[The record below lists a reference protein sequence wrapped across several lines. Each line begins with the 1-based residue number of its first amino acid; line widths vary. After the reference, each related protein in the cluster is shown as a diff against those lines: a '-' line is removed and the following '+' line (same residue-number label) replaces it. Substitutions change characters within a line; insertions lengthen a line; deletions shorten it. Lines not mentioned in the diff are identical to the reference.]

1 MLKKIILTVVPLIL
15 VFGLI
20 GYVLFNESGRM
31 ATFQEKQEAEFIE
44 HGALVYAD
52 KCATCHGEQGEAEL
66 CYATNGQQIACI
78 GRPLNSIALLCGE
91 PSLRLAAVEWEG
103 TTESYIR
110 SITTIGRTE
119 KGMPAYGKEFVY
131 EEKRGLSEQQ
141 IDDVTAYILNYDFVC
156 DAPAIYVYPPTWS
169 QQVSDL
175 PVGDPVAGDQH
186 FHITYACSAC
196 HGDPAVE
203 GSNAV
208 GPWSGN
214 FKHLDDRI
222 EGYLAAD
229 YVYESVLNPNAHI
242 SPDCPIG
249 PCPGPPS
256 PMPANFPARMEDQEL
271 ADIMAFLG
279 VDPQQSSGIT
289 VELSK

>member
-44 HGALVYAD
+44 QGALVYAD
-52 KCATCHGEQGEAEL
+52 KCATCHGEHGKADL
-66 CYATNGQQIACI
+66 CYATNGQQIGCS
-78 GRPLNSIALLCGE
+78 GRPLNSIDLLCDE
-91 PSLRLAAVEWEG
+91 PSLRLMAVEWEG
-103 TTESYIR
+103 TTEAYIR
-110 SITTIGRTE
+110 GITTIGRSE
-119 KGMPAYGKEFVY
+119 KGMPAFGKEFVY
-131 EEKRGLSEQQ
+131 EEKRGLSQQQ
-141 IDDVTAYILNYDFVC
+141 IDDVTAYILNYANQDFVC
-156 DAPAIYVYPPTWS
+156 RPALSTLPWS

-175 PVGDPVAGDQH
+175 PAGDPVAGEQH
-186 FHITYACSAC
+186 FHVTYGCSAC

-229 YVYESVLNPNAHI
+229 YVYESVLNPNAYI
-242 SPDCPIG
+242 SPDCPMG
-249 PCPGPPS
+249 PCAGPPS
-256 PMPANFPARMEDQEL
+256 AMPANFALRLEDQDL

-279 VDPQQSSGIT
+279 VDPQQSSGIKIKT
-289 VELSK
+289 SH